1 MNTPFV
7 LRNLWLVIM
16 PRVKGFN
23 GLQVRQREH
32 LENALAYL
40 ELITQDLKLV
50 QLRIRQAKK
59 RTGLQGLLDPADEI
73 VIQLLARIEGYR
85 QDIVQAISL
94 ISIENDGNNE
104 RKPS

>member
-1 MNTPFV
+1 
-7 LRNLWLVIM
+7 M
-16 PRVKGFN
+16 PRVKGFS

-40 ELITQDLKLV
+40 ERITQDLKLV

-59 RTGLQGLLDPADEI
+59 RTGLHGLLGPADEI
-73 VIQLLARIEGYR
+73 VIQILARIEGYR
-85 QDIVQAISL
+85 QEIVQAISL
-94 ISIENDGNNE
+94 ISIVNNGNNE

>member
-1 MNTPFV
+1 
-7 LRNLWLVIM
+7 M
-16 PRVKGFN
+16 PRVKGFS

-40 ELITQDLKLV
+40 ECITQDLKLV
-50 QLRIRQAKK
+50 QLRIWQAEK
-59 RTGLQGLLDPADEI
+59 RTGLHSLLGPADEI
-73 VIQLLARIEGYR
+73 VIQILARIEGYR
-85 QDIVQAISL
+85 QEIVQAISL